1 MMQKF
6 WPMLAI
12 VGEEKACRIG
22 QPILTRMKPSFLS
35 ELTIKRF
42 SFGTIAPRFLGIRM
56 HQTPNEEVIRCDL
69 EMRYAGDPQI
79 IIQVGP
85 TEVEIVNLRISA
97 LMRCECLEFTP
108 RMTPFKIGSCTLMK
122 KPFVDFNIKVG
133 GMEIMNNKA
142 MIALVHSL
150 FHKVLHHVAMYPKKI
165 FVPMGRP
172 GEKDDVDIEKLK
184 ALTPVGILYLTLER
198 GVDLVQVRQYVCSAD
213 CACHCRIYVCSVVAP
228 HSFCLT
234 NYCRYSL
241 LFRPTSWVG
250 PTPTWRSRPSIR
262 RCARRP
268 LTEVSIRSGTKPT
281 TSSSTIAA
289 RRSSSSPSSTPIT

>member
-1 MMQKF
+1 MLQKF

-22 QPILTRMKPSFLS
+22 QPIQNRMKPAFLS

-56 HQTPNEEVIRCDL
+56 HQTKDEERVVRCDL

-97 LMRCECLEFTP
+97 LLRCECLEFTP
-108 RMTPFKIGSCTLMK
+108 RMTPFKLASCTMMK
-122 KPFVDFNIKVG
+122 KPFVDFNIKVA
-133 GMEIMNNKA
+133 GMEIMANKA

-150 FHKVLHHVAMYPKKI
+150 FHKVLHSVAMYPKKI

-172 GEKDDVDIEKLK
+172 GERDENIDIDKLK

-198 GVDLVQVRQYVCSAD
+198 GVDLIQVRHRCSDA
-213 CACHCRIYVCSVVAP
+213 
-228 HSFCLT
+228 
-234 NYCRYSL
+234 
-241 LFRPTSWVG
+241 
-250 PTPTWRSRPSIR
+250 
-262 RCARRP
+262 
-268 LTEVSIRSGTKPT
+268 
-281 TSSSTIAA
+281 
-289 RRSSSSPSSTPIT
+289 